1 MRLLMAALAS
11 CGRVIYSVWPRCIP
25 IPSSAGG
32 RVALSVSRP
41 LQMRLLWAPGGRC
54 PPEMLFSFPLGQSLI
69 VELLD
74 CEVVLFF

>member
-11 CGRVIYSVWPRCIP
+11 CGQVRRSVWPRRIP
-25 IPSSAGG
+25 IPSYAGG

-41 LQMRLLWAPGGRC
+41 LQMRLPGAPGGRC
-54 PPEMLFSFPLGQSLI
+54 LPEMLFSFPLGQSLI

-74 CEVVLFF
+74 CVLVLFF